1 MTRWTRRLASL
12 ATAGTLAA
20 STLLLARPAAAHGRG
35 GPHRGPTV
43 VVRGFYPLYSPY
55 FAFGYGPYF
64 GPYWGWGPYAYA
76 PPGDIDMNVALAA
89 GLGAVDL
96 NVKPGS
102 AEVWVDG
109 RYYGEARDL
118 DGYPSFLWLADGV
131 HRIVV
136 CKGGY
141 ASFDEP
147 IDVQRGVAKELKVRL
162 EKGQSEPP
170 GQKPGKS
177 D

>member
-1 MTRWTRRLASL
+1 
-12 ATAGTLAA
+12 
-20 STLLLARPAAAHGRG
+20 
-35 GPHRGPTV
+35 V
-43 VVRGFYPLYSPY
+43 VVRGFYPYYSPY

-64 GPYWGWGPYAYA
+64 GPYWGPFPYT
-76 PPGDIDMNVALAA
+76 PPGGIDMNVALAA

-96 NVKPGS
+96 NVKPGN

-118 DGYPSFLWLADGV
+118 DGYPSFLWLADGA
-131 HRIVV
+131 HHVV
-136 CKGGY
+136 VYKGGY

-147 IDVQRGVAKELKVRL
+147 IDVQRGVRKELKVRL

-170 GQKPGKS
+170 GQKPGKAT